1 MVHLNEKPVVGILM
15 LDTQFYRPVGDIGN
29 PRSFS
34 FPVIYHI
41 VKQATVERVVKQGD
55 PSLIQP
61 FIKAGKELEAKGV
74 RVITTSCGFLAL
86 FQKDIQKHLSVPF
99 ISSSLLQ
106 IPLVHHMSG
115 GVVGVL
121 TAKKSSL
128 TKRHFEGVGADHVP
142 LVTYGMDDKPAF
154 TNAIIEETEALQM
167 DLVEQEMKEAV
178 REMLDAY
185 PNIRSIVLECTNMPP
200 YREALKEVTNLPIFD
215 ILTLVN
221 YVYDSFK

>member
-61 FIKAGKELEAKGV
+61 FIEAGKELEAKGV

-106 IPLVHHMSG
+106 IPLVHHM
-115 GVVGVL
+115 
-121 TAKKSSL
+121 
-128 TKRHFEGVGADHVP
+128 
-142 LVTYGMDDKPAF
+142 
-154 TNAIIEETEALQM
+154 
-167 DLVEQEMKEAV
+167 
-178 REMLDAY
+178 
-185 PNIRSIVLECTNMPP
+185 
-200 YREALKEVTNLPIFD
+200 
-215 ILTLVN
+215 
-221 YVYDSFK
+221 